1 MTLWLSFLALAAGCR
16 DKIRPSYTAADFY
29 DPKSTFV
36 SCWYTVEEQ
45 SPATISGFIASVLV
59 AFNNYVDQILPN
71 SDPPPPRVDI
81 NRHFT
86 YYLTFV
92 CGLSTDPYPPLL
104 LHVVTEC
111 SLSGLLLNNFVLIF
125 ALLTSLH
132 PQLRAAVVLAVKL
145 TCQSFHFRIF
155 EDKKSWT
162 WSV

>member
-71 SDPPPPRVDI
+71 FDPPPPSSGQEWTFSLQSTFCHVTPVD
-81 NRHFT
+81 FQ
-86 YYLTFV
+86 LT
-92 CGLSTDPYPPLL
+92 PPPRFFP
-104 LHVVTEC
+104 VVTEC

-162 WSV
+162 

>member
-86 YYLTFV
+86 YYISYFCLWTFYWP
-92 CGLSTDPYPPLL
+92 LPPF
-104 LHVVTEC
+104 
-111 SLSGLLLNNFVLIF
+111 SSPR
-125 ALLTSLH
+125 SYWMS
-132 PQLRAAVVLAVKL
+132 PLRAASQQLCSHFCSFDKFTSSIESCSS
-145 TCQSFHFRIF
+145 TCCEIDLSIF
-155 EDKKSWT
+155 SL
-162 WSV
+162 